1 MPNRAAEYCANDEQI
16 NGSSSLKGAVVSPD
30 KYQDKIEVGET
41 VPKLSLRQLTYFLAT
56 ANNESVLRAAETLN
70 VSSASISTAIAQM
83 EEFLQVQ
90 LFIRRHARGLV
101 LTSAGQDLAAHAR
114 NILLHAREI
123 ESVAQR
129 GPYKAVGRLNIGCLT
144 SIAPYLIPLIL
155 KEVAEKHPE
164 IQLRWREDKH
174 EALLDALHGGGF
186 DLIIVYDYDI
196 PTTVHVA
203 PLRPMPV
210 QVVLPL
216 SHPLAES
223 QTCSLQDLV
232 GQPMVLLD
240 QPRTRDYF
248 LSLFG
253 SKGLNPTVAHKSE
266 SFEMVRSLVANGF
279 GYTLLNF
286 VPPYNVNGHG
296 RLVSRPLADLDRP
309 QNLVLGRLY
318 RFRAPRLVDE
328 LFKSIS
334 AAVQNLPISAT

>member
-1 MPNRAAEYCANDEQI
+1 VASEKNR
-16 NGSSSLKGAVVSPD
+16 D
-30 KYQDKIEVGET
+30 KLEVGET

-56 ANNESVLRAAETLN
+56 ANHESVLRAGETLN

-90 LFIRRHARGLV
+90 LFIRRHARGLI

-129 GPYKAVGRLNIGCLT
+129 GPYKAVGRINIGCLST
-144 SIAPYLIPLIL
+144 IAPYLIPLIL
-155 KEVAEKHPE
+155 KEVADNHPE

-196 PTTVHVA
+196 PTTLHAA
-203 PLRPMPV
+203 PLRSMPV
-210 QVVLPL
+210 QVVLPA
-216 SHPLAES
+216 SHPLAHS
-223 QTCSLQDLV
+223 QTCSLTDLTSE
-232 GQPMVLLD
+232 PMVLLD

-253 SKGLNPTVAHKSE
+253 NKGLTPTIGHRTE

-279 GYTLLNF
+279 GYALLNF
-286 VPPYNVNGHG
+286 VPPYHVEGHG
-296 RLVSRPLADLDRP
+296 TLVSRPVSDVDRP
-309 QNLVLGRLY
+309 QNLVLARLY

-328 LFKSIS
+328 LFKSVS
-334 AAVQNLPISAT
+334 AAAHKLQISTT

>member
-1 MPNRAAEYCANDEQI
+1 
-16 NGSSSLKGAVVSPD
+16 
-30 KYQDKIEVGET
+30 
-41 VPKLSLRQLTYFLAT
+41 
-56 ANNESVLRAAETLN
+56 

-90 LFIRRHARGLV
+90 LFIRRHARGLI

-123 ESVAQR
+123 ESVARR
-129 GPYKAVGRLNIGCLT
+129 GPYKAVGRINIGCLAT
-144 SIAPYLIPLIL
+144 IAPYLIPLIL
-155 KEVAEKHPE
+155 KEVADNHPE

-196 PTTVHVA
+196 PTTLHVA
-203 PLRPMPV
+203 PLRAMPV
-210 QVVLPL
+210 QVVLPAA
-216 SHPLAES
+216 HPLAHS
-223 QTCSLQDLV
+223 QTCSLTDLT
-232 GQPMVLLD
+232 GEPMVLLD

-253 SKGLNPTVAHKSE
+253 SKGLTPTVAHRTE

-279 GYTLLNF
+279 GYALLNF
-286 VPPYNVNGHG
+286 VPPYQVEGHG
-296 RLVSRPLADLDRP
+296 KLVSRPLTDVDRP
-309 QNLVLGRLY
+309 QNLVLARLY

-328 LFKSIS
+328 LFKSVS
-334 AAVQNLPISAT
+334 AAVQKLQISTT

>member
-1 MPNRAAEYCANDEQI
+1 MASEKNR
-16 NGSSSLKGAVVSPD
+16 D
-30 KYQDKIEVGET
+30 KLEVGET

-56 ANNESVLRAAETLN
+56 ANHESVLRAGETLN

-90 LFIRRHARGLV
+90 LFIRRHARGLI

-129 GPYKAVGRLNIGCLT
+129 GPYKAVGRINIGCLST
-144 SIAPYLIPLIL
+144 IAPYLIPLIL
-155 KEVAEKHPE
+155 KEVADNHPE

-196 PTTVHVA
+196 PTTLHAA
-203 PLRPMPV
+203 PLRSMPV
-210 QVVLPL
+210 QVVLPA
-216 SHPLAES
+216 SHPLAHS
-223 QTCSLQDLV
+223 QTCSLTDLTSE
-232 GQPMVLLD
+232 PMVLLD

-253 SKGLNPTVAHKSE
+253 SKGLTPTIGYRTE

-279 GYTLLNF
+279 GYALLNF
-286 VPPYNVNGHG
+286 VPPYQVEGHG
-296 RLVSRPLADLDRP
+296 KLVSRPVSDIDRP
-309 QNLVLGRLY
+309 QNLVLARLY

-328 LFKSIS
+328 LFKSVS
-334 AAVQNLPISAT
+334 AAVHKLHISTA

>member
-1 MPNRAAEYCANDEQI
+1 M
-16 NGSSSLKGAVVSPD
+16 SPD
-30 KYQDKIEVGET
+30 KPQDKLRVEET

-56 ANNESVLRAAETLN
+56 ANQESVLRAAETLN

-123 ESVAQR
+123 ESVAR
-129 GPYKAVGRLNIGCLT
+129 RSPYKAIGRLSIGCVST
-144 SIAPYLIPLIL
+144 IAPYLIPLVL
-155 KEVAEKHPE
+155 KELAEKHPE
-164 IQLRWREDKH
+164 IQLKWRVDKH
-174 EALLDALHGGGF
+174 EALLDALHAGGF

-196 PTTVHVA
+196 PTTLHVA
-203 PLRPMPV
+203 PLRSMPV
-210 QVVLPL
+210 QVVLPA
-216 SHPLAES
+216 SHPLAKS
-223 QTCSLQDLV
+223 QICSLQDVV
-232 GQPMVLLD
+232 GEPMVLLD

-253 SKGLNPTVAHKSE
+253 SKGLSPTVAYNTE

-279 GYTLLNF
+279 GYSLLNF
-286 VPPYNVNGHG
+286 VPPYNVEGHG
-296 RLVSRPLADLDRP
+296 KLVSRPLSDLDRP

-328 LFKSIS
+328 LFKSVS
-334 AAVQNLPISAT
+334 AAAQELQISTP

>member
-1 MPNRAAEYCANDEQI
+1 MTSNSDAISSPKGTTVTSNRN
-16 NGSSSLKGAVVSPD
+16 
-30 KYQDKIEVGET
+30 QDRLEVGET

-56 ANNESVLRAAETLN
+56 ANHESVLRASETLN

-90 LFIRRHARGLV
+90 LFVRRHARGLV

-129 GPYKAVGRLNIGCLT
+129 DPYKAIGRINIGCLST
-144 SIAPYLIPLIL
+144 IAPYLIPLVL
-155 KEVAEKHPE
+155 KEVAEKHPA

-196 PTTVHVA
+196 PTTLHVA
-203 PLRPMPV
+203 PLRSMPV
-210 QVVLPL
+210 QVVLPA
-216 SHPLAES
+216 SHPLAHS
-223 QTCSLQDLV
+223 QTCSLKDLV
-232 GQPMVLLD
+232 GEPMVLLD
-240 QPRTRDYF
+240 HPRTRDYF

-253 SKGLNPTVAHKSE
+253 SRGLSPMVAHRTE

-279 GYTLLNF
+279 GYALLNF
-286 VPPYNVNGHG
+286 VPPYDVEGHG
-296 RLVSRPLADLDRP
+296 KLVSRPLAELERP

-328 LFKSIS
+328 LFKLIS
-334 AAVQNLPISAT
+334 AAVQKLQVSAD

>member
-1 MPNRAAEYCANDEQI
+1 VAAE
-16 NGSSSLKGAVVSPD
+16 KKRD
-30 KYQDKIEVGET
+30 KPEVGET

-56 ANNESVLRAAETLN
+56 ATHESVLRAAETLN

-90 LFIRRHARGLV
+90 LFIRRHARGLI

-129 GPYKAVGRLNIGCLT
+129 GPYKAVGRINIGCLAT
-144 SIAPYLIPLIL
+144 IAPYLIPLVL
-155 KEVAEKHPE
+155 KEVADNHPE

-196 PTTVHVA
+196 PTTLHVA
-203 PLRPMPV
+203 PLRSMPV
-210 QVVLPL
+210 QAVLPAA
-216 SHPLAES
+216 HRLACS
-223 QTCSLQDLV
+223 QTCSLQDLA
-232 GQPMVLLD
+232 GEPLVLLD

-253 SKGLNPTVAHKSE
+253 NKGLTPSVAHRTQ

-286 VPPYNVNGHG
+286 VPPYLVEGHG
-296 RLVSRPLADLDRP
+296 KLLSRPLTDVDRP
-309 QNLVLGRLY
+309 QNLVLARLY

-334 AAVQNLPISAT
+334 TAVQKLQISSD

>member
-1 MPNRAAEYCANDEQI
+1 M
-16 NGSSSLKGAVVSPD
+16 
-30 KYQDKIEVGET
+30 

-56 ANNESVLRAAETLN
+56 ANQESVLRAAETLN
-70 VSSASISTAIAQM
+70 VSSASISTAITQM

-123 ESVAQR
+123 ESIAQK
-129 GPYKAVGRLNIGCLT
+129 GPYRAVGRLNIGCLAT
-144 SIAPYLIPLIL
+144 IAPYLVPLVL
-155 KEVAEKHPE
+155 KELAEHHPE

-174 EALLDALHGGGF
+174 EALLDSLHGGGC
-186 DLIIVYDYDI
+186 DLIIIYDYDI
-196 PTTVHVA
+196 PTTLHVA

-210 QVVLPL
+210 QVVLPEG
-216 SHPLAES
+216 HRLA
-223 QTCSLQDLV
+223 QTQSCSLNDLV
-232 GQPMVLLD
+232 EEPMVLLD

-253 SKGLNPTVAHKSE
+253 SKGLNPTVFHRTQ

-279 GYTLLNF
+279 GYALLNF
-286 VPPYNVNGHG
+286 VPPYHVEGHG
-296 RLVSRPLADLDRP
+296 KLVSRPLADLDRP
-309 QNLVLGRLY
+309 QNLVLARLY

-328 LFKSIS
+328 LFESIS
-334 AAVQNLPISAT
+334 TAVQKLQISTT

>member
-1 MPNRAAEYCANDEQI
+1 MAADKNR
-16 NGSSSLKGAVVSPD
+16 D
-30 KYQDKIEVGET
+30 KLEVGET

-56 ANNESVLRAAETLN
+56 ANHESVLRAGETLN

-90 LFIRRHARGLV
+90 LFIRRHARGLI

-129 GPYKAVGRLNIGCLT
+129 GPYKAVGRINIGCLST
-144 SIAPYLIPLIL
+144 IAPYLIPLIL
-155 KEVAEKHPE
+155 KEVADNHPE

-186 DLIIVYDYDI
+186 DLTIVYDYDI
-196 PTTVHVA
+196 PTTLHVA
-203 PLRPMPV
+203 PLRSMPV
-210 QVVLPL
+210 QVVLPAA
-216 SHPLAES
+216 HPLAHS
-223 QTCSLQDLV
+223 QTCSLADLT
-232 GQPMVLLD
+232 GEPMVLLD

-253 SKGLNPTVAHKSE
+253 SKGLTPTVGHRTE

-279 GYTLLNF
+279 GYALLNF
-286 VPPYNVNGHG
+286 VPPYQVEGHG
-296 RLVSRPLADLDRP
+296 KLVSRPLADIDRP
-309 QNLVLGRLY
+309 QNLVLARLY

-328 LFKSIS
+328 LFKSVS
-334 AAVQNLPISAT
+334 AAVQKLQISTS

>member
-1 MPNRAAEYCANDEQI
+1 M
-16 NGSSSLKGAVVSPD
+16 SPD
-30 KYQDKIEVGET
+30 KYQDKLEVGEN

-56 ANNESVLRAAETLN
+56 ANRESVLRAAETLN

-90 LFIRRHARGLV
+90 LFVRRHARGLV

-129 GPYKAVGRLNIGCLT
+129 GPYKAVGRINIGCLT
-144 SIAPYLIPLIL
+144 TIAPYLIPLVL
-155 KEVAEKHPE
+155 KEVAANHPE

-174 EALLDALHGGGF
+174 EALLDGLHSGGF

-196 PTTVHVA
+196 PTTLHLA

-210 QVVLPL
+210 QVVLPV
-216 SHPLAES
+216 SHPLAHN
-223 QTCSLQDLV
+223 QRCSLLDLIDE
-232 GQPMVLLD
+232 PMVLLD

-248 LSLFG
+248 LSLFA
-253 SKGLNPTVAHKSE
+253 SKGLTPKISQRTD

-279 GYTLLNF
+279 GYSLLNF
-286 VPPYNVNGHG
+286 VPPYHVVGHG
-296 RLVSRPLADLDRP
+296 KLISRPLPDVDRS

-328 LFKSIS
+328 LYKSIS
-334 AAVQNLPISAT
+334 AAVQMLEISAT

>member
-1 MPNRAAEYCANDEQI
+1 
-16 NGSSSLKGAVVSPD
+16 VSPG
-30 KYQDKIEVGET
+30 KNQDKVGES

-129 GPYKAVGRLNIGCLT
+129 SPYKAIGRLNIGCLAT
-144 SIAPYLIPLIL
+144 IAPYLIPLVL
-155 KEVAEKHPE
+155 RELSEKHPE

-203 PLRPMPV
+203 PLRAMPI
-210 QVVLPL
+210 QVVLPA
-216 SHPLAES
+216 SHPLAS
-223 QTCSLQDLV
+223 KQTCSLEDVV
-232 GQPMVLLD
+232 GEPLVLLD

-253 SKGLNPTVAHKSE
+253 SRGLSPNVVHRTE

-279 GYTLLNF
+279 GYSLLNF
-286 VPPYNVNGHG
+286 VPPYNVEPHG
-296 RLVSRPLADLDRP
+296 RLVSRPLADIDRP

-328 LFKSIS
+328 LFKSVSTAVQELQIS
-334 AAVQNLPISAT
+334 AP

>member
-1 MPNRAAEYCANDEQI
+1 M
-16 NGSSSLKGAVVSPD
+16 SPD
-30 KYQDKIEVGET
+30 KYQDKLEVGEN

-56 ANNESVLRAAETLN
+56 ANRESVLRAAETLN

-90 LFIRRHARGLV
+90 LFVRRHARGLV

-129 GPYKAVGRLNIGCLT
+129 GPYKAVGRINIGCLT
-144 SIAPYLIPLIL
+144 TIAPYLVPLVL
-155 KEVAEKHPE
+155 KEVAANHPE

-174 EALLDALHGGGF
+174 EALLDGLHSGGF

-196 PTTVHVA
+196 PTTLHLS

-210 QVVLPL
+210 QAVLPA
-216 SHPLAES
+216 SHPLAHS
-223 QTCSLQDLV
+223 QRCSLQDLV
-232 GQPMVLLD
+232 DEPMVLLD

-248 LSLFG
+248 LSLFA
-253 SKGLNPTVAHKSE
+253 SKGLTPKISQRTD

-279 GYTLLNF
+279 GYSLLNF
-286 VPPYNVNGHG
+286 VPPYDVAGHG
-296 RLVSRPLADLDRP
+296 KLISRPLPELNRS

-328 LFKSIS
+328 LYKSIS
-334 AAVQNLPISAT
+334 TAVQMLQISAT

>member
-1 MPNRAAEYCANDEQI
+1 VASEKNR
-16 NGSSSLKGAVVSPD
+16 D
-30 KYQDKIEVGET
+30 KLEVGET

-56 ANNESVLRAAETLN
+56 ANHESVLRAGETLN

-90 LFIRRHARGLV
+90 LFIRRHARGLI

-129 GPYKAVGRLNIGCLT
+129 GSYKAVGRINIGCLAT
-144 SIAPYLIPLIL
+144 IAPYLIPLIL
-155 KEVAEKHPE
+155 KEVADNHPE
-164 IQLRWREDKH
+164 IQLRWREEKH

-196 PTTVHVA
+196 PTTLQVT
-203 PLRPMPV
+203 PLRSMPV
-210 QVVLPL
+210 QVVLPAA
-216 SHPLAES
+216 HPLAQS
-223 QTCSLQDLV
+223 TTCSLTDLI
-232 GQPMVLLD
+232 GEPMVLLD

-253 SKGLNPTVAHKSE
+253 SKGLTPTVAHRTE

-279 GYTLLNF
+279 GYALLNF
-286 VPPYNVNGHG
+286 VPPYHIEGHG
-296 RLVSRPLADLDRP
+296 KLVSRPLADIDRP
-309 QNLVLGRLY
+309 QNLVLARLY

-328 LFKSIS
+328 LFKSVS
-334 AAVQNLPISAT
+334 AAVYKLQISTT

>member
-1 MPNRAAEYCANDEQI
+1 MMGNTDATSPR
-16 NGSSSLKGAVVSPD
+16 KGKTVSPD
-30 KYQDKIEVGET
+30 KYQDRLEVGET

-56 ANNESVLRAAETLN
+56 ANHESVLRAAETLN

-123 ESVAQR
+123 ESFAQR
-129 GPYKAVGRLNIGCLT
+129 GPYKAIGRINIGCLA
-144 SIAPYLIPLIL
+144 SIAPYLMPLVL

-196 PTTVHVA
+196 PTTLHVA

-210 QVVLPL
+210 QVVLPA
-216 SHPLAES
+216 SHALAQS

-232 GQPMVLLD
+232 GEPMILLD

-253 SKGLNPTVAHKSE
+253 SRGLSPNVAHRTE

-279 GYTLLNF
+279 GYSLLNF
-286 VPPYNVNGHG
+286 VPSYNVEGHG
-296 RLVSRPLADLDRP
+296 RLISRPLTDLDRP
-309 QNLVLGRLY
+309 QHLVLGRLY

-334 AAVQNLPISAT
+334 AAVQKLQISAT

>member
-1 MPNRAAEYCANDEQI
+1 M
-16 NGSSSLKGAVVSPD
+16 SPD
-30 KYQDKIEVGET
+30 KNQDKLEVGET

-83 EEFLQVQ
+83 EEFLQLQ
-90 LFIRRHARGLV
+90 LFVRRHARGLV

-129 GPYKAVGRLNIGCLT
+129 GPYKAVGRLNIGCLAT
-144 SIAPYLIPLIL
+144 IAPYLIPLVL
-155 KEVAEKHPE
+155 KEVAEKYPE

-196 PTTVHVA
+196 PTTLHVA
-203 PLRPMPV
+203 PLRSMPV
-210 QVVLPL
+210 QVVLPS
-216 SHPLAES
+216 SHPLANS
-223 QTCSLQDLV
+223 QTCSLKDLV
-232 GQPMVLLD
+232 DEPMILLD

-253 SKGLNPTVAHKSE
+253 GKGLSPTIAHRTE

-279 GYTLLNF
+279 GYALLNF
-286 VPPYNVNGHG
+286 VPPYNVDGHG
-296 RLVSRPLADLDRP
+296 KLVSRPLADVDRP

-328 LFKSIS
+328 LFKSVS
-334 AAVQNLPISAT
+334 AAVQKLQISAT

>member
-1 MPNRAAEYCANDEQI
+1 VASEKNR
-16 NGSSSLKGAVVSPD
+16 D
-30 KYQDKIEVGET
+30 KLEVGET

-56 ANNESVLRAAETLN
+56 ANHESVLRAGETLN

-90 LFIRRHARGLV
+90 LFIRRHARGLI

-129 GPYKAVGRLNIGCLT
+129 GPYKAVGRINIGCLST
-144 SIAPYLIPLIL
+144 IAPYLIPLIL
-155 KEVAEKHPE
+155 KEVADNHPE

-196 PTTVHVA
+196 PTTLHAA
-203 PLRPMPV
+203 PLRSMPV
-210 QVVLPL
+210 QVVLPA
-216 SHPLAES
+216 SHPLAHS
-223 QTCSLQDLV
+223 QTCSLTDLTSE
-232 GQPMVLLD
+232 PMVLLD

-253 SKGLNPTVAHKSE
+253 SKGLTPTVAHRTE

-279 GYTLLNF
+279 GYALLNF
-286 VPPYNVNGHG
+286 VPPYQVEGHG
-296 RLVSRPLADLDRP
+296 KLVSRPVSGIDRP
-309 QNLVLGRLY
+309 QNLVLARLY

-328 LFKSIS
+328 LFKSVS
-334 AAVQNLPISAT
+334 AAVHKLHISTT

>member
-1 MPNRAAEYCANDEQI
+1 MAAE
-16 NGSSSLKGAVVSPD
+16 KHRD
-30 KYQDKIEVGET
+30 KLEVGET

-56 ANNESVLRAAETLN
+56 ANQESVLRAAETLN

-90 LFIRRHARGLV
+90 LFIRRHARGLI

-129 GPYKAVGRLNIGCLT
+129 GPYKAVGRINIGCLAT
-144 SIAPYLIPLIL
+144 IAPYLIPLVL
-155 KEVAEKHPE
+155 KEVADNHPE

-196 PTTVHVA
+196 PTTLHVA
-203 PLRPMPV
+203 PLRSMPV
-210 QVVLPL
+210 QVVLAAA
-216 SHPLAES
+216 HPLAHS
-223 QTCSLQDLV
+223 QTCSLTDLISE
-232 GQPMVLLD
+232 PMVLLD

-253 SKGLNPTVAHKSE
+253 SKGLTPIIAHRTE

-279 GYTLLNF
+279 GYALLNF
-286 VPPYNVNGHG
+286 VPPYLVEGHG
-296 RLVSRPLADLDRP
+296 KLVSRPLTDLDRP
-309 QNLVLGRLY
+309 QNLVLARLY

-328 LFKSIS
+328 LFKSVG
-334 AAVQNLPISAT
+334 AAVQKLQISTT